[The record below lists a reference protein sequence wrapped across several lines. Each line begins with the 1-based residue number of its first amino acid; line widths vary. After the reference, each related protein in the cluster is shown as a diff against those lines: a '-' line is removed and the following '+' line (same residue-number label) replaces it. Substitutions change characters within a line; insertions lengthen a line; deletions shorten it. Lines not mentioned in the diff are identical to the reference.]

1 MNKLVLLNRIC
12 QWGRFQRELGG
23 DWHEVVVMRK
33 GDKESLQALEG
44 LKRKEIWK
52 SILDWSG
59 GKKTKWIHK
68 RSKRVTRKLFCDVK
82 GEGSHL
88 QFPSPL
94 QGLETSWSARSC
106 PSTHL
111 ICLPSLRGPRS
122 MLPVIQNW
130 KRYFLY
136 FVQLLVTFSKGE
148 VQWLLHYVQKFKIL
162 HFLWIEFVFILL
174 KIIMS
179 YEKWKRVYFPCI
191 PFPNSH
197 FCCN

>member
-1 MNKLVLLNRIC
+1 MGNISKWIG
-12 QWGRFQRELGG
+12 WGLTWGSSHEERGQGITPSIGRGERKRSLKNQFLSVQGEKREKEFIKDLRELLENLLVMS
-23 DWHEVVVMRK
+23 EVR
-33 GDKESLQALEG
+33 GA
-44 LKRKEIWK
+44 
-52 SILDWSG
+52 
-59 GKKTKWIHK
+59 
-68 RSKRVTRKLFCDVK
+68 FC
-82 GEGSHL
+82 SSPHL
-88 QFPSPL
+88 YK
-94 QGLETSWSARSC
+94 GLETSWSARSC